1 MPGTPPSADPPSP
14 RAAPPP
20 PAEAGPEPDH
30 GLGREARPRRRSA
43 AYTLAISARQ
53 AHVRVDTAY
62 VRKVTRTV
70 LAAERIAAAQIS
82 VALADD
88 ATVRRVNRDFLGHDY
103 DTDVLSF
110 LFEILARD
118 AEPAAEE
125 AGRERSWRAS
135 RRGPLHRRRSA
146 RQRGDG
152 GPEMAAR
159 FGWSAREELT
169 LYLVHGLLHLC
180 GYDDLSPTE
189 RRLMRQRERAILGPA
204 ENRRAATL
212 GPRPATGNGRE
223 GPCSVRQK
231 REPVVTWV
239 QAAAVVVLVIIAL
252 IGSFACEALAQLF
265 SQPA

>member
-1 MPGTPPSADPPSP
+1 MTRRLPFPRTAKRAPGRRRARTRRRPG
-14 RAAPPP
+14 AAPPP

-110 LFEILARD
+110 LFESSPVAPSRQPKKRD
-118 AEPAAEE
+118 ASEVGEPRG
-125 AGRERSWRAS
+125 AGRCIDGEV
-135 RRGPLHRRRSA
+135 LVSA
-146 RQRGDG
+146 EMAV
-152 GPEMAAR
+152 PMAAR
-159 FGWSAREELT
+159 FGWSARDELT

-180 GYDDLSPTE
+180 GYDDLSPAE
-189 RRLMRQRERAILGPA
+189 RRLMRQRERAIL
-204 ENRRAATL
+204 
-212 GPRPATGNGRE
+212 
-223 GPCSVRQK
+223 
-231 REPVVTWV
+231 
-239 QAAAVVVLVIIAL
+239 
-252 IGSFACEALAQLF
+252 AQLKIVARPR
-265 SQPA
+265 SGRGKRPVTTVKGRARSAKNGSPS